1 MNACARCDNVENLK
15 GLEARES
22 FENPK
27 DHDPAV
33 LVPAFPMSTD
43 RRDSFTPLD
52 PSNRSDSPAGFA
64 LLAAALLA
72 VTLLMRGPVTS
83 VGPLSEEIV
92 ARLAI
97 GYAEYGLLAALPIA
111 VFGLVS
117 FPAPGIGRRFGLK
130 GAAALAVLL
139 LAAGSALRGIAL
151 SEALWTGTLFVG
163 AGIGLLNVVMPVVV
177 KTWFAERLGLMM
189 GIYTGVIGLSGSIG
203 GLTAVP
209 VARAFGGYEATML
222 AWAAAAVA
230 GLLLWLLFARFPA
243 SEEGVGAENRGRS
256 QGGNFG
262 GFGTLLRDPLA
273 WSLTAVM
280 GLQSLL
286 IYTVCAWMPA
296 FWRSIGMGAEAGGFW
311 IFVYLVSGLPASI
324 GTARFM
330 KACGNDARA
339 AVILAAFYLFGL
351 CAWYWGE
358 TNVLWLAAGS
368 VAAGAAQ
375 GSMLSVAFLLMA
387 KKASNLGQMLAMS
400 GLAQGAGYV
409 AAGAGPW
416 IFGALFERSAGF
428 ALSFL
433 FTGAVI
439 LLWGASGVAA
449 DRREKL
455 RGD

>member
-1 MNACARCDNVENLK
+1 MPTDRHDPLS
-15 GLEARES
+15 S
-22 FENPK
+22 FEP
-27 DHDPAV
+27 
-33 LVPAFPMSTD
+33 SD
-43 RRDSFTPLD
+43 RPDR
-52 PSNRSDSPAGFA
+52 PAGFV
-64 LLAAALLA
+64 LLVATLLA

-83 VGPLSEEIV
+83 VGPLSNEIV
-92 ARLAI
+92 GRLAI

-130 GAAALAVLL
+130 GAAAIAVLL
-139 LAAGSALRGIAL
+139 LAAGSALRGVAVPA
-151 SEALWTGTLFVG
+151 ALWTGTLLVG

-177 KTWFAERLGLMM
+177 KNWFAERLGLMM

-209 VARAFGGYEATML
+209 VARAFGGYEATMF
-222 AWAAAAVA
+222 AWAGAALL
-230 GLLLWLLFARFPA
+230 GLALWLIFARFPA
-243 SEEGVGAENRGRS
+243 DGEGAACGSDGRGRS
-256 QGGNFG
+256 RVG
-262 GFGTLLRDPLA
+262 GFGGLLRDPLA

-296 FWRSIGMGAEAGGFW
+296 FWRSIGMTAEAGGFW

-339 AVILAAFYLFGL
+339 ALILAALYLFGA
-351 CAWYWGE
+351 CAWYWGGA
-358 TNVLWLAAGS
+358 NVPWLVAGS

-416 IFGALFERSAGF
+416 IFGALFEASAGF

-455 RGD
+455 RD

>member
-1 MNACARCDNVENLK
+1 MPTDRHDPLT
-15 GLEARES
+15 S
-22 FENPK
+22 FEP
-27 DHDPAV
+27 
-33 LVPAFPMSTD
+33 SD
-43 RRDSFTPLD
+43 RPDR
-52 PSNRSDSPAGFA
+52 PAGFV
-64 LLAAALLA
+64 LLVATLLA

-83 VGPLSEEIV
+83 VGPLSNEIV
-92 ARLAI
+92 GRLAI

-130 GAAALAVLL
+130 GAAAIAVLL
-139 LAAGSALRGIAL
+139 LAAGSALRGVAVPA
-151 SEALWTGTLFVG
+151 ALWTGTLLVG

-177 KTWFAERLGLMM
+177 KNWFAERLGLMM

-209 VARAFGGYEATML
+209 VARAFGGYEATMFAWTGAALLGL
-222 AWAAAAVA
+222 A
-230 GLLLWLLFARFPA
+230 LWLIFGRFPA
-243 SEEGVGAENRGRS
+243 DGEGAACGSDGRGRS
-256 QGGNFG
+256 RVG
-262 GFGTLLRDPLA
+262 GFGGLLRDPLA

-296 FWRSIGMGAEAGGFW
+296 FWRSIGMTAEAGGFW

-339 AVILAAFYLFGL
+339 ALILAALYLFGA
-351 CAWYWGE
+351 CAWYWGGA
-358 TNVLWLAAGS
+358 NVPWLVAGS

-416 IFGALFERSAGF
+416 IFGALFEASAGF

-455 RGD
+455 RD

>member
-1 MNACARCDNVENLK
+1 MPTDRTELH
-15 GLEARES
+15 
-22 FENPK
+22 ENPTLRVLPRSNGLSSQ
-27 DHDPAV
+27 DAPAHGARTSSESAGFAV
-33 LVPAFPMSTD
+33 LVAT
-43 RRDSFTPLD
+43 
-52 PSNRSDSPAGFA
+52 
-64 LLAAALLA
+64 LLA
-72 VTLLMRGPVTS
+72 VTLLMRGPVTA

-92 ARLAI
+92 GRLAI

-117 FPAPGIGRRFGLK
+117 FPAPGIGQRFGLK
-130 GAAALAVLL
+130 GAAAIAVLL
-139 LAAGSALRGIAL
+139 LAAGSALRGVAFP
-151 SEALWTGTLFVG
+151 EALWTGTLLVG

-209 VARAFGGYEATML
+209 LARAFGGYEATML
-222 AWAAAAVA
+222 AWAAAALA
-230 GLLLWLLFARFPA
+230 GLLLWAAFARFPA
-243 SEEGVGAENRGRS
+243 DGRGDARGA
-256 QGGNFG
+256 GGLSKGGIF
-262 GFGTLLRDPLA
+262 GFGALLRDPLA

-296 FWRSIGMGAEAGGFW
+296 FWRSIGMTAEAGGFW

-339 AVILAAFYLFGL
+339 ALILAAFYLFGA

-358 TNVLWLAAGS
+358 TNVLWLVAGS

-416 IFGALFERSAGF
+416 IFGALFERSASF

>member
-1 MNACARCDNVENLK
+1 MPTDR
-15 GLEARES
+15 
-22 FENPK
+22 
-27 DHDPAV
+27 HDP
-33 LVPAFPMSTD
+33 LT
-43 RRDSFTPLD
+43 SFD
-52 PSNRSDSPAGFA
+52 PSDRPDRPAGFV
-64 LLAAALLA
+64 LLVATLLA

-83 VGPLSEEIV
+83 VGPLSDEIV
-92 ARLAI
+92 GRLAI

-130 GAAALAVLL
+130 GAAAIAVVL
-139 LAAGSALRGIAL
+139 LAAGSALRGVVVPA
-151 SEALWTGTLFVG
+151 ALWTGTFLVG

-177 KTWFAERLGLMM
+177 KNWFAERLGLMM

-209 VARAFGGYEATML
+209 VARVFGGYEATMF
-222 AWAAAAVA
+222 AWAGAALL
-230 GLLLWLLFARFPA
+230 GLALWLFFACFPA
-243 SEEGVGAENRGRS
+243 GGEGATCGSDGRS
-256 QGGNFG
+256 RSPVG
-262 GFGTLLRDPLA
+262 GFGGLLRDPLA

-296 FWRSIGMGAEAGGFW
+296 FWRSIGMTAEAGGFW

-339 AVILAAFYLFGL
+339 ALILAALYLFGA
-351 CAWYWGE
+351 CAWYWGGA
-358 TNVLWLAAGS
+358 NVPWLVAGS

-416 IFGALFERSAGF
+416 IFGALFEASAGF

-455 RGD
+455 RG

>member
-1 MNACARCDNVENLK
+1 
-15 GLEARES
+15 
-22 FENPK
+22 
-27 DHDPAV
+27 
-33 LVPAFPMSTD
+33 
-43 RRDSFTPLD
+43 
-52 PSNRSDSPAGFA
+52 
-64 LLAAALLA
+64 
-72 VTLLMRGPVTS
+72 MRWEV
-83 VGPLSEEIV
+83 
-92 ARLAI
+92 
-97 GYAEYGLLAALPIA
+97 
-111 VFGLVS
+111 
-117 FPAPGIGRRFGLK
+117 
-130 GAAALAVLL
+130 
-139 LAAGSALRGIAL
+139 
-151 SEALWTGTLFVG
+151 
-163 AGIGLLNVVMPVVV
+163 
-177 KTWFAERLGLMM
+177 
-189 GIYTGVIGLSGSIG
+189 
-203 GLTAVP
+203 
-209 VARAFGGYEATML
+209 
-222 AWAAAAVA
+222 
-230 GLLLWLLFARFPA
+230 WLIFARFPA
-243 SEEGVGAENRGRS
+243 DGEGATCGSDGRGRS
-256 QGGNFG
+256 PVG
-262 GFGTLLRDPLA
+262 GFGGLLRDPLA

-296 FWRSIGMGAEAGGFW
+296 FWRSIGMTAEAGGFW

-339 AVILAAFYLFGL
+339 ALILAALYLFGA
-351 CAWYWGE
+351 CAWYWGGA
-358 TNVLWLAAGS
+358 NVPWLVAGS

-416 IFGALFERSAGF
+416 IFGALFEASAGF

-455 RGD
+455 RD

>member
-1 MNACARCDNVENLK
+1 MNACGRCDNVENFKRLE
-15 GLEARES
+15 GLESRE
-22 FENPK
+22 
-27 DHDPAV
+27 PAILFPV
-33 LVPAFPMSTD
+33 FPMPTD
-43 RRDSFTPLD
+43 RRDPLTPLA
-52 PSNRSDSPAGFA
+52 PSNRLDRINQPAGFA
-64 LLAAALLA
+64 LLVATLLA

-83 VGPLSEEIV
+83 VGPLSDEIV
-92 ARLAI
+92 GRLAI

-130 GAAALAVLL
+130 GAAAIAVLL
-139 LAAGSALRGIAL
+139 LAAGSALRGVPVP
-151 SEALWTGTLFVG
+151 EALWTGTLLVG

-222 AWAAAAVA
+222 AWAAAAIA
-230 GLLLWLLFARFPA
+230 GLLLWLFFARFSA
-243 SEEGVGAENRGRS
+243 GGEDRGRS

-262 GFGTLLRDPLA
+262 GFGALLRDPLA

-296 FWRSIGMGAEAGGFW
+296 FWRSIGMTAEAGGFW

-339 AVILAAFYLFGL
+339 ALILAAFYLFGL

-358 TNVLWLAAGS
+358 TNVLWLVAGS